1 MSLNVAYFPVPL
13 ATPTSQTMHR
23 ERKRVFHDIMR
34 WDVPIIDDQYEVDAF
49 DTPHALYVLRLD
61 ADKNLLGS
69 CRLLTS
75 ERSHML
81 SDVFAQ
87 LCDRDIPR
95 GPNVWEI
102 TRACITP
109 SIRTSDRLLVR
120 NQMVSAVVG
129 YVLAKGI
136 DTYTC
141 VCSAGWL
148 AQVLAMGWVV
158 EPLGLPRPVDG
169 VLTAALKIDIDQ
181 TTPKRLR
188 LNNIYAP
195 TELAFAGAS
204 ALAA

>member
-1 MSLNVAYFPVPL
+1 MSIQVEYIPVPL
-13 ATPTSQTMHR
+13 ATQTSKTMHR
-23 ERKRVFHDIMR
+23 ERKRVFRDIMQ
-34 WDVPIIDDQYEVDAF
+34 WDVPIIDDQYEVDQF
-49 DTPHALYVLRLD
+49 DTKHALYFLRRD
-61 ADKNLLGS
+61 SDGKLLGS
-69 CRLLTS
+69 CRLLES
-75 ERSHML
+75 QRSHML
-81 SDVFAQ
+81 SDVFSH
-87 LCDRDIPR
+87 LCDVDIPV

-109 SIRTSDRLLVR
+109 SIRTADRLLVR
-120 NQMVSAVVG
+120 NQMVSAVVD
-129 YVLAKGI
+129 YALVNGI

-158 EPLGLPRPVDG
+158 EPLGLPRPIDG
-169 VLTAALKIDIDQ
+169 VLTAALKIDIDA

-195 TELAFAGAS
+195 TELAFAAAP